1 MSRPR
6 RSEHT
11 REALIEAGIEQLS
24 VHGYHG
30 TGIKQILDEV
40 NVPKGSFYNFFASKE
55 AFVAELIGH
64 YSQGL
69 LGQLTDFKT
78 GEGQDLSP
86 VEQLRAIY
94 RYSLQQYEAHEFKKS
109 CLIGTIAT
117 EISSESDLCRK
128 ELKQAMGQW
137 LGFFSEVFE
146 QAQASGEV
154 RSDMSPRE
162 MASLYWATWEGALMS
177 MQMSADIQPAQR
189 IMELLINT
197 LLQPA
202 KSGS

>member
-64 YSQGL
+64 YSQRL
-69 LGQLTDFKT
+69 LGQLTDFKA
-78 GEGQDLSP
+78 GEGKDLSSI
-86 VEQLRAIY
+86 EQLRAISQ
-94 RYSLQQYEAHEFKKS
+94 YSLQQYKAHEYKKS

-117 EISSESDLCRK
+117 EISAESDLCRK
-128 ELKQAMGQW
+128 ELKLAMGNW
-137 LGFFSEVFE
+137 LNFFSEVFE

-154 RSDMSPRE
+154 RSDMSPKE
-162 MASLYWATWEGALMS
+162 MASLYWATWEGALIS
-177 MQMSADIQPAQR
+177 MKMSADIQPAHR

-197 LLQPA
+197 LLQPV
-202 KSGS
+202 KSD